1 MDYDDKQ
8 IQKDLRNL
16 PHDEKAERDKAI
28 SEVMTSQMTADL
40 IWSKASITNL
50 AKYKSELVVTS
61 KTTTQTP
68 LLTSMFIAGYTFTWQ
83 NSYKFDTDTDV
94 IMTNYSLISNGTSLI
109 FVNEKLI
116 GVTNG
121 STSSV
126 LTGLNF
132 TGEIFVMKNEIISVY
147 SSGGSIYA
155 SFQGY
160 KY

>member
-8 IQKDLRNL
+8 MQKDLRNL
-16 PHDEKAERDKAI
+16 PYDEKAERDKAI
-28 SEVMTSQMTADL
+28 SEVMTSQMAADL

-61 KTTTQTP
+61 KITSQVP
-68 LLTSMFIAGYTFTWQ
+68 LLTTISVAGNTFTWQ

-94 IMTNYSLISNGTSLI
+94 IMTNYSLISHQTALI
-109 FVNEKLI
+109 FINEKLI
-116 GVTNG
+116 GVTA
-121 STSSV
+121 SSV

-147 SSGGSIYA
+147 TSGGTVYA